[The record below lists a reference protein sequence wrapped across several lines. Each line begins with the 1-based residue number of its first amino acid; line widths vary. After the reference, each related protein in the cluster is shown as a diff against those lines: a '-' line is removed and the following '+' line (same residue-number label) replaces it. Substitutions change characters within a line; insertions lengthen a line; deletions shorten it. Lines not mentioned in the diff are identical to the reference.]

1 MNEWT
6 QIRDRAGSIVRED
19 AAFLVLNKPAGI
31 SVMGER
37 HESDL
42 VRMADE
48 VGETL
53 IPCHRIDKV
62 TSGAVLFAKEQRIQ
76 SEVTRQFNKRT
87 VDKTYLALVP
97 TAGLPGGLPLRGT
110 IDMPLSVGRKNRVRV
125 GAQREDIA
133 ASVPQGPAGPAGPD
147 TAHGS
152 WRVPQEKVFTHVKT
166 YPSIT
171 HFTRLWSDDRHTLLV
186 IEPITGRRHQ
196 IRVHLAWIGFP
207 IVGDPL
213 FDKQAAA
220 RGERTGLHSWRLSFD
235 ATWAGNERITVSA
248 EPSDDFWAPV
258 ADRLPAGGPAAV
270 LGGWAATGPSAA

>member
-19 AAFLVLNKPAGI
+19 AAFLVVNKPAGI

-87 VDKTYLALVP
+87 VDKAYLALVP
-97 TAGLPGGLPLRGT
+97 TAGRPGGLPASGT
-110 IDMPLSVGRKNRVRV
+110 IDLSLSVGRKNRVRV
-125 GAQREDIA
+125 GAQREDIEA
-133 ASVPQGPAGPAGPD
+133 EVSATGRGC
-147 TAHGS
+147 
-152 WRVPQEKVFTHVKT
+152 WRVPEEKVFTHVKT

-171 HFTRLWSDDRHTLLV
+171 HFSRLWADEQHTLLA
-186 IEPITGRRHQ
+186 IEPVTGRRHQ

-213 FDKQAAA
+213 FDRQAAE
-220 RGERTGLHSWRLSFD
+220 RGERTALHSWRLAFD
-235 ATWAGNERITVSA
+235 ASWADGERVAVAA
-248 EPSDDFWAPV
+248 EPGADFWAPV

-270 LGGWAATGPSAA
+270 LAGYAST

>member
-1 MNEWT
+1 MQMNEWT

-19 AAFLVLNKPAGI
+19 AAFLVVNKPAGV

-42 VRMADE
+42 VRMAEE

-53 IPCHRIDKV
+53 IPCHRIDKA
-62 TSGAVLFAKEQRIQ
+62 TSGVVLFAKQQRIQ

-87 VDKTYLALVP
+87 VDKAYLALVP
-97 TAGLPGGLPLRGT
+97 TDGRPGGLPERGT

-125 GAQREDIA
+125 GAQREDITTDAPA
-133 ASVPQGPAGPAGPD
+133 ATEA
-147 TAHGS
+147 AHGC
-152 WRVPQEKVFTHVKT
+152 WRVPDERVFTHVKT

-171 HFTRLWSDDRHTLLV
+171 HFTRLWADERHTLLA
-186 IEPITGRRHQ
+186 IEPVTGRRHQ

-220 RGERTGLHSWRLSFD
+220 RGERTCLHSWRLAFD
-235 ATWAGNERITVSA
+235 ATWAGGERVTVSA
-248 EPSDDFWAPV
+248 DPGDDFWTPV
-258 ADRLPAGGPAAV
+258 AERLPAGGPAAW
-270 LGGWAATGPSAA
+270 LEGPAAAGSSSA